1 MSGLLRRE
9 WPLFTVLGLVTLGLI
24 VVVSGHFRRG
34 CVVIAFALFLALFLR
49 ILLPGDGAGWL
60 AVRSKRTDIIVL
72 AVLATA
78 TTVLSLWV
86 PPPNN

>member
-1 MSGLLRRE
+1 MAGLLRRE
-9 WPLFTVLGLVTLGLI
+9 WPLITVLGLVTLGLV
-24 VVVSGHFRRG
+24 VVVSGHFRKG

-49 ILLPGDGAGWL
+49 VLLPADGAGWL
-60 AVRSKRTDIIVL
+60 AVRSKRVDIVVL
-72 AVLATA
+72 AVLSSA

>member
-9 WPLFTVLGLVTLGLI
+9 WPLLTVLGLVTLGLI
-24 VVVSGHFRRG
+24 GVVSGHFRRG

-49 ILLPGDGAGWL
+49 ILLPVDGAGWL
-60 AVRSKRTDIIVL
+60 AVRAKRTDIIVL